1 MFYVRIFIN
10 FFILEVGLI
19 LEILYSLQNI
29 FWVSFGA
36 VLGVNIRYLIY
47 KKLEKINLRKDYI
60 ILLINTSASFF
71 LGLIL
76 SMIKYVFSF
85 NLSDQ
90 LGLFFLTGFLGSFST
105 FSTFVYDLYELFI
118 KYKFFKALKL
128 FIFSLAFGIF
138 ALAFGMLLGNK

>member
-1 MFYVRIFIN
+1 
-10 FFILEVGLI
+10 
-19 LEILYSLQNI
+19 LQNI